1 MPSQSTRAIQDALLT
16 VTSNFN
22 VAGATTSTN
31 AIDLGQTT
39 AFPINERI
47 TVQITTTVATG
58 ANNKNVNIALQDS
71 NVNLAANFTN
81 VSVGSFPIIAII
93 PETSATYAA
102 STFNIALPP
111 GTRQF
116 IRLKANTE
124 ASGGNASDGTY
135 TLKVLF

>member
-1 MPSQSTRAIQDALLT
+1 MPTQSTRAIQDSLLA

-31 AIDLGQTT
+31 AIDLGQAT
-39 AFPINERI
+39 AFPVNEQI
-47 TVQITTTVATG
+47 TVQVSTVVATG

-71 NVNLAANFTN
+71 NVNTAANFTN
-81 VSVGSFPIIAII
+81 VTVGSLPVVVII
-93 PETSATYAA
+93 PEVSATYAA
-102 STFNIALPP
+102 TNVNIALPP

>member
-1 MPSQSTRAIQDALLT
+1 MLRSIPDSLLS

-31 AIDLGQTT
+31 AIDLGADTPFPTT
-39 AFPINERI
+39 EKIM
-47 TVQITTTVATG
+47 VQISTVVATG
-58 ANNKNVNIALQDS
+58 ANNKNINIALQDS
-71 NVNLAANFTN
+71 NVNTAANFTN
-81 VSVGSFPIIAII
+81 VTVGSLPVVCII
-93 PETSATYAA
+93 PEVSATYAA

-111 GTRQF
+111 NIRRF

-135 TLKVLF
+135 TLKILT

>member
-1 MPSQSTRAIQDALLT
+1 MPAQATRAIQDALLT
-16 VTSNFN
+16 VTANMN

-31 AIDLGQTT
+31 AIDLGQAT
-39 AFPINERI
+39 AFPINGAV
-47 TVQITTTVATG
+47 TVQISTTVATG

-81 VSVGSFPIIAII
+81 VTVGANPVLIII
-93 PETSATYAA
+93 PEVSATYAA
-102 STFNIALPP
+102 TTLNVALPP
-111 GTRQF
+111 NTRQF

-124 ASGGNASDGTY
+124 ASGGAANDGTY